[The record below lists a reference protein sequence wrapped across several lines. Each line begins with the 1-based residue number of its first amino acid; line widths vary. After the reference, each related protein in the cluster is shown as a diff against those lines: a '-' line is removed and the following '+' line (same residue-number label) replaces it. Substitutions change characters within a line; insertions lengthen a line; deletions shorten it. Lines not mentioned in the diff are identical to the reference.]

1 MESKKM
7 HGGEINKSFFY
18 ANDTRYGNG
27 NVSLFTFF
35 SEFNRD
41 SPASGYIEAGF
52 LTTIFVLSIIA
63 NSVILV
69 FMIKSKASLTVTN
82 YFVCNLVIGDV
93 AFVMAAPFIAYT
105 RITGNWLLGK
115 TMCNLMNYW
124 MFVCGSVMIWTMT
137 VISIDRYVC
146 INLRTSTKKRLQPRH
161 VGAICLAIWVTTAGL
176 FLPLYIFFHI
186 RTIQIEH
193 GTVTICTMI
202 FPYTRFRVSVLFTC
216 LLVLFGFIIPI
227 SLIGFNYFRIFKRF
241 WASKRAVDNSA
252 DEVVRRRRSNARR
265 GRDVKIV
272 KTLVLLVI
280 VFLAMWLPLFS
291 VFILIEE
298 DVQYYNNAIPSSTLV
313 WVVFIAF
320 GNSFVNPFMYGFIN
334 IEIRRTFRTC
344 CGRFRS
350 VGDISVVMTRSVQDE
365 HLPPTSVPAQTT
377 HM

>member
-1 MESKKM
+1 MR
-7 HGGEINKSFFY
+7 HL
-18 ANDTRYGNG
+18 
-27 NVSLFTFF
+27 V
-35 SEFNRD
+35 
-41 SPASGYIEAGF
+41 PF
-52 LTTIFVLSIIA
+52 LLRFWYDAV
-63 NSVILV
+63 
-69 FMIKSKASLTVTN
+69 
-82 YFVCNLVIGDV
+82 GD
-93 AFVMAAPFIAYT
+93 
-105 RITGNWLLGK
+105 
-115 TMCNLMNYW
+115 
-124 MFVCGSVMIWTMT
+124 
-137 VISIDRYVC
+137 
-146 INLRTSTKKRLQPRH
+146 RTHDL
-161 VGAICLAIWVTTAGL
+161 TTAGL

-291 VFILIEE
+291 LLIEE